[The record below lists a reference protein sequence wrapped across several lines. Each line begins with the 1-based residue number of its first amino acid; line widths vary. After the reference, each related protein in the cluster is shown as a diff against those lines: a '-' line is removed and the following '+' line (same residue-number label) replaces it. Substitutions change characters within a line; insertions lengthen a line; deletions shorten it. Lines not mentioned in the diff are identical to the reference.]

1 MDKYTEGLIEGMGHA
16 AKRINEIVD
25 GAEER
30 AAAKAKAEN
39 RAVAPNDYTLSPEEQ
54 TSLDA
59 ANAAYDDYKK
69 RADDLAA
76 SRERAAAADQARAS
90 IKPALDFMRENADVS
105 KASVEI
111 GPDGWV
117 TRASLEWA
125 RTGRE
130 SSFESR
136 QHLPL
141 GIAGQEEYRR
151 ALSVGSQ
158 GAGTTF
164 PIGFIDNVHIFERT
178 LNPMLD
184 LSTVWNQSTG
194 APLQVPTATADV
206 TAGGSVTAEAGGIT
220 EGDPTLST
228 PQINTFKIAHT
239 VLYSAEIDQDNVVGL
254 DNVLARLVS
263 RPIGLGWGTY
273 FTLGTGTTQPFG
285 FLARAQNGGTASGTT
300 DYGASG
306 KYIGWGDA
314 YTLYYA
320 LAAPYRLSGSFQ
332 TNSMARIRQWRDN
345 NNQPVFQ
352 PSLIVGSPD
361 MLIGRPI
368 YENPAMAAAGS
379 ANTALAFGDFSQ
391 YYVVNV
397 APVRVDI
404 SRDYKFNTDQLALRV
419 ATRRGGD
426 LIDAAAVKFLVS
438 QAV

>member
-1 MDKYTEGLIEGMGHA
+1 MDRYLQSAIDAQAEAMN
-16 AKRINEIVD
+16 RINAIID
-25 GAEER
+25 RAEEEKR
-30 AAAKAKAEN
+30 ALSAEDDTN
-39 RAVAPNDYTLSPEEQ
+39 LE
-54 TSLDA
+54 A
-59 ANAAYDDYKK
+59 ANAAYDEAKALSDKLAGYK
-69 RADDLAA
+69 
-76 SRERAAAADQARAS
+76 ERAAAVEQLRATVQPAIDQMRQDTS
-90 IKPALDFMRENADVS
+90 ISRTSLEL
-105 KASVEI
+105 
-111 GPDGWV
+111 GPDGWL
-117 TRASLEWA
+117 TRAAIEY
-125 RTGRE
+125 RETGRE
-130 SSFESR
+130 SSHLSY

-141 GIAGQEEYRR
+141 GVAGQAEYRR

-164 PIGFIDNVHIFERT
+164 PIGFIDSVHTFERT
-178 LNPMLD
+178 LNPMID
-184 LSTVWNQSTG
+184 VATVFNQSTG

-228 PQINTFKIAHT
+228 PQINVFKIAHT

-254 DNVLARLVS
+254 DSVLARLVS
-263 RPIGLGWGTY
+263 RPIGIGWGSF

-314 YTLYYA
+314 YSLYYA
-320 LAAPYRLSGSFQ
+320 LAAPYRLTGSFM

-345 NNQPVFQ
+345 NNAPVFE
-352 PSLIVGSPD
+352 PSLQAGTPD
-361 MLIGRPI
+361 TLIGKAI
-368 YENPAMAAAGS
+368 YENPAMVAAGS
-379 ANTALAFGDFSQ
+379 ANTAIAFGDFSQ

-397 APVRVDI
+397 APARIDI

-419 ATRRGGD
+419 VTRRGGD